1 MTMVPP
7 QGLFI
12 TEPNTESMGSP
23 QEALVVNMREASLV
37 LPCLRSPSSGRLLQ
51 GTHCRSTWVSDVC
64 TPCLLVW

>member
-1 MTMVPP
+1 MVPP

-12 TEPNTESMGSP
+12 TEPNAESVGSP
-23 QEALVVNMREASLV
+23 REALVVNTREASLV

-51 GTHCRSTWVSDVC
+51 GTPCQSTWVSDVC